1 MVATGT
7 VLSPL
12 MSCTPSGNSDEPAT
26 PLTNWAG
33 NLTYST
39 GNVHYPTSTEQIQQI
54 IRSAPGLRGLG
65 SRHSFNKIADSKQ
78 TLVSLKGMKK
88 IFSPDQSAGTI
99 TVEAGVRYGD
109 ICGYLHENGYGL
121 HNLASL
127 PHISIAGACATATHG
142 SGVKNGA
149 LPIAVK
155 AMELVKADGSVT
167 TLSRDKDKALFDGA
181 VVGLGALGVITKIT
195 LDLIPTY
202 QMQQVV
208 YRNMPMS
215 ALEAN
220 FGTIMS
226 SGYSVSLFTDWRNK
240 NINQVWIKSLTNAAQ
255 TVTGKEFFNATL
267 AENHLHPVE
276 TLSAESC
283 TDQLGID
290 GSWYERLPHFKMGFT
305 PSRGEE
311 LQAEYFVPM
320 EYGYEAVMA
329 VEKMNEKISP
339 HLFIS
344 EIRTIDQD
352 DFWMSPCYKKP
363 CLAIHFT
370 FKPEWDAVQ
379 KLLPM
384 IEEGLSPYHVRPH
397 WGKLFTF
404 SPQVLQSRIEKLADF
419 KALLLEFDPE
429 GKFRNEFLNKNLF

>member
-1 MVATGT
+1 MLATGT
-7 VLSPL
+7 ALSPL
-12 MSCTPSGNSDEPAT
+12 ISCNPSGNSEEAFK

-33 NLTYST
+33 NLIYST
-39 GNVHYPTSTEQIQQI
+39 GNVHYPTSTEQVQEIV
-54 IRSAPGLRGLG
+54 RGAPGLRGLG

-78 TLVSLKGMKK
+78 TLVSLKDMKMVLALD
-88 IFSPDQSAGTI
+88 PSAGSI

-149 LPIAVK
+149 LPTAVK
-155 AMELVKADGSVT
+155 AMELVKADGSVV
-167 TLSRDKDKALFDGA
+167 TLSRDKEKAVFDGA
-181 VVGLGALGVITKIT
+181 VVGLGAVGVVTKIT
-195 LDLIPTY
+195 LDLIPTF
-202 QMQQVV
+202 QMQQLV

-215 ALEAN
+215 ALQTN
-220 FGTIMS
+220 FDTIMS

-240 NINQVWIKSLTNAAQ
+240 NINQLWVKSLTNAPQ
-255 TVTGKEFFNATL
+255 KVTGNEFFGATL

-276 TLSAESC
+276 NLSAESC

-320 EYGYEAVMA
+320 EYGYEAIMT

-344 EIRTIDQD
+344 EIRTIYQD
-352 DFWMSPCYKKP
+352 DLWMSPCYKKP
-363 CLAIHFT
+363 CVAIHFT
-370 FKPEWDAVQ
+370 FKPEWGVVQ

-384 IEEGLSPYHVRPH
+384 IEEGLAPYHVRPH
-397 WGKLFTF
+397 WGKLFTL
-404 SPQVLQSRIEKLADF
+404 SPRVLQSRIEKLTDF
-419 KALLLEFDPE
+419 KALLQEFDPE